1 MRFELMAFSFGGR
14 RSNPLSYEALQE
26 KFTRNCAGCQV
37 KPNSEAER
45 LGRVVRPSGEAEWLG
60 RVVKPSG

>member
-14 RSNPLSYEALQE
+14 RSNPLSYEALEE

-37 KPNSEAER
+37 KPNSGSAYNHSVSIFG
-45 LGRVVRPSGEAEWLG
+45 L
-60 RVVKPSG
+60 

>member
-14 RSNPLSYEALQE
+14 RSNPLSYEALDE

-37 KPNSEAER
+37 KPNGGVSKLAQVENQSSE
-45 LGRVVRPSGEAEWLG
+45 L
-60 RVVKPSG
+60 

>member
-14 RSNPLSYEALQE
+14 RSNPLSYEALEE

-37 KPNSEAER
+37 KASGLAE
-45 LGRVVRPSGEAEWLG
+45 
-60 RVVKPSG
+60 